1 MTPLLIAMAGLPGT
15 GKSTLAAAL
24 AGALPAVVLDKDKLR
39 AGLIPLERVEYTR
52 AQDDYIFE
60 LLLKAAEYNLNRGR
74 HVILD
79 GRTFT
84 RCYQV
89 DRVDLFAQEHKVV
102 FRIIECICPEELAL
116 KRLAADK
123 QAGSHP
129 AADRGAEL
137 YRRLKAE
144 AEPIEREH
152 LQLSTDQDIETL
164 VGLCL
169 EYLGGDISGQ
179 GN

>member
-24 AGALPAVVLDKDKLR
+24 VDALPAVVLDKDKLR
-39 AGLIPLERVEYTR
+39 AGLIPPDKVEYTR

-84 RCYQV
+84 HRYQV
-89 DRVDLFAQEHKVV
+89 DRVELFAKEHKAD
-102 FRIIECICPEELAL
+102 FRVIECVCPEELAL
-116 KRLAADK
+116 CRLQEDQK
-123 QAGSHP
+123 SGEHP
-129 AADRGAEL
+129 AENRTPEL
-137 YRRLKAE
+137 YQTLKAE
-144 AEPIEREH
+144 KEQIVPDHIVVDT
-152 LQLSTDQDIETL
+152 SCDVNI
-164 VGLCL
+164 CL
-169 EYLGGDISGQ
+169 RKCVEYLELESQ
-179 GN
+179 SL

>member
-24 AGALPAVVLDKDKLR
+24 AEALPAVVLDKDKLR
-39 AGLIPLERVEYTR
+39 AGLIPPEKIEYSR

-60 LLLKAAEYNLNRGR
+60 LLLKAAQYNLNRGR

-84 RCYQV
+84 RSYQV
-89 DRVDLFAQEHKVV
+89 ERIALFVADLKAELK
-102 FRIIECICPEELAL
+102 IIECVCPVELAL
-116 KRLAADK
+116 QRIAADQ

-137 YRRLKAE
+137 YQRLKAE
-144 AEPIEREH
+144 AEPIGRDR
-152 LQLSTDQDIETL
+152 LQISTDQDLATL

-169 EYLGGDISGQ
+169 DYLNQEPSL
-179 GN
+179 